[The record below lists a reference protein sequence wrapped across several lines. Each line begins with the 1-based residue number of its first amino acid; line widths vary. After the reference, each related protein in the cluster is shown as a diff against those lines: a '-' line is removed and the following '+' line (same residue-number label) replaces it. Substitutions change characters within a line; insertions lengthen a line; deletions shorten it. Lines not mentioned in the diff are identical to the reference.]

1 MTRTLLLFL
10 IVVGHA
16 FGQSPELGRYMTE
29 ARKALAGKDYL
40 LAYDNLIKAHAV
52 HPYHQGILY
61 QLGLTA
67 AATGRSDESITYL
80 RKALHINAG
89 YKLDAP
95 ELVSLKDHTDFQE
108 LVALQKKLQT
118 PVINSDTAM
127 VYHNRTL
134 HVESVARDGSTGV
147 TYLGAVHQGTII
159 SAGKMMGSPLVDK
172 GKFGLTSVLGLRL
185 DKSGE
190 FLWACSSPMEELDGY
205 DSLAPSRVFK
215 FKKSGKL
222 VAQFEAPVK
231 TGHIF
236 GDLNIHP
243 TTGAVFVSDS
253 RTNEIYRVNES
264 TKKLDLFF
272 ISPEFWNLQGI
283 CFSDDGKYLFISDY
297 IKGPFRLDLASRQ
310 LVKLNS
316 TVENS
321 LKGIDGLLFYKGTL
335 IALQNGTSP
344 FRAMRFVLNDNL
356 DTIVRAE
363 IIDQGHPALG
373 EPTQGTIVGDELY
386 YVANSQW
393 GGYTNDH
400 KLKPENELQDVVIL
414 KCKLK

>member
-1 MTRTLLLFL
+1 MTRPLLLLFL
-10 IVVGHA
+10 VVGHA

-29 ARKALAGKDYL
+29 ARKALANKDYV
-40 LAYDNLIKAHAV
+40 LAYDNLIKAQAY

-67 AATGRSDESITYL
+67 AATGRPDESITYL

-95 ELVSLKDHTDFQE
+95 ELVSLKDHTDFQA
-108 LVALQKKLQT
+108 LVALQKELQT
-118 PVINSDTAM
+118 PIVNSDTAM
-127 VYHNRTL
+127 VYHSRTL
-134 HVESVARDGSTGV
+134 HAESVARDRSTGT
-147 TYLGAVHQGTII
+147 TYLGGVHQATII
-159 SAGKMMGSPLVDK
+159 SAGKMTGSPLIEK
-172 GKFGLTSVLGLRL
+172 GKYGLTSVLGLRL

-190 FLWACSSPMEELDGY
+190 FLWACSSPMEELEGY

-215 FKKSGKL
+215 LKKSGKL
-222 VAQFEAPVK
+222 VAQFEPPVK

-243 TTGAVFVSDS
+243 TGAVFVSDS

-272 ISPEFWNLQGI
+272 LSPEFWNIQGI
-283 CFSDDGKYLFISDY
+283 CFSDDGRYMFISDY
-297 IKGPFRLDLASRQ
+297 IRGPYRLELGSRQ
-310 LVKLNS
+310 LIKLS
-316 TVENS
+316 TNIENS
-321 LKGIDGLLFYKGTL
+321 LKGIDGLLFYKGSL

-344 FRAMRFVLNDNL
+344 FRAMRFMLSPTL
-356 DTIVRAE
+356 DSIVSAE
-363 IIDQGHPALG
+363 IIDQGHPAMG
-373 EPTQGTIVGDELY
+373 EPTQGTIVDDQLF

-393 GGYTNDH
+393 GGYTDQH
-400 KLKPENELQDVVIL
+400 KLKPESELQDVVIL